1 MIIDPHSSLWE
12 SDMVLVVHDVSNE
25 YSHET
30 IDSEILKC
38 LFSHPEKESILVLN
52 KTDNLKNKKKLLDL
66 VASLTGGQLNGKE
79 FMPKEKKLKFDRKT
93 LSDSDYEALFAKT
106 AQKMNL
112 KLEDDKSK
120 KVYKLLEELKACEE
134 YLIKNQSQISIDDGN
149 SKELTDDL
157 AEKRINE
164 EKLDTNYVPAVLNP
178 IQESNLVDSIVKNT
192 LNAGE
197 STMLRS
203 IEDIS
208 PEEFKKDLML
218 TTDWHMYYK
227 KLSSLSYLVR
237 GKTYWP
243 YFNQVFIYLVHQCHC
258 FFR

>member
-1 MIIDPHSSLWE
+1 
-12 SDMVLVVHDVSNE
+12 
-25 YSHET
+25 
-30 IDSEILKC
+30 
-38 LFSHPEKESILVLN
+38 LVLN

-66 VASLTGGQLNGKE
+66 VTSLTGGQLNGKE
-79 FMPKEKKLKFDRKT
+79 FMPKEKKLKFNRNT

-120 KVYKLLEELKACEE
+120 KIYKLLEELKACEE
-134 YLIKNQSQISIDDGN
+134 YLIKNQSKITIDGDSN
-149 SKELTDDL
+149 NLIADL
-157 AEKRINE
+157 AEMRINE
-164 EKLDTNYVPAVLNP
+164 EKLDTNYVPAILNP
-178 IQESNLVDSIVKNT
+178 TQESNLVDSIVKNSV
-192 LNAGE
+192 NAHE

-227 KLSSLSYLVR
+227 KLSSLSSLVR

-243 YFNQVFIYLVHQCHC
+243 YFNQVFIY
-258 FFR
+258 

>member
-1 MIIDPHSSLWE
+1 
-12 SDMVLVVHDVSNE
+12 MVLVVHDVSNE

-30 IDSEILKC
+30 IDSEVLKC

-66 VASLTGGQLNGKE
+66 VTSLTGGQLNGKE
-79 FMPKEKKLKFDRKT
+79 FMPKEKKLKFNRNT

-120 KVYKLLEELKACEE
+120 KIYKLLEELKACEE
-134 YLIKNQSQISIDDGN
+134 YLIKNQSKITIDGDSN
-149 SKELTDDL
+149 NLIADL
-157 AEKRINE
+157 AEMRINE
-164 EKLDTNYVPAVLNP
+164 EKLDTNYVPAILNP
-178 IQESNLVDSIVKNT
+178 TQESNLVDSIVKNSV
-192 LNAGE
+192 NAHE

-227 KLSSLSYLVR
+227 KLSSLSSLVR

-243 YFNQVFIYLVHQCHC
+243 YFNQVFIY
-258 FFR
+258 